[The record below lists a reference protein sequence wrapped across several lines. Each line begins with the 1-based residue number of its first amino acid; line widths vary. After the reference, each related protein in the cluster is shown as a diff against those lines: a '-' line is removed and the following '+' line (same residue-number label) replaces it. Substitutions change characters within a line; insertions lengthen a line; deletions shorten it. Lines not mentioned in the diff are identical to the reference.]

1 MSEPMV
7 VVTDGRCTEC
17 DYAQRLPH
25 GQWLVWDKLAGLES
39 FDSFSDVEVAWRNRR
54 KADRIF
60 GIDARV
66 ERITGEVQGE
76 QMVTLVV
83 PVPVVTR
90 QGLCP
95 HCHGTGLDGELGVP
109 G

>member
-1 MSEPMV
+1 MTLRDV
-7 VVTDGRCTEC
+7 V
-17 DYAQRLPH
+17 
-25 GQWLVWDKLAGLES
+25 
-39 FDSFSDVEVAWRNRR
+39 
-54 KADRIF
+54 RIF

-66 ERITGEVQGE
+66 ERITGDVQGE
-76 QMVTLVV
+76 QTVTLVV

-90 QGLCP
+90 QVLCP